1 MDIKAKYKELL
12 SRHPDVELKGKN
24 MLYTSM
30 NGHMYSQMNK
40 DGQLGIRLSKEDGTE
55 FMEKHNS
62 EPFKS
67 YGAFMRGYV
76 VVPDAVLEDHAEI
89 DKYFRKSIEYIKTLE
104 PK

>member
-1 MDIKAKYKELL
+1 MTLKEKYEDLL

-24 MLYTSM
+24 LLYTSV
-30 NGHMYSQMNK
+30 NGHMYSQTNK
-40 DGQLGIRLSKEDGTE
+40 AGQLGLRLSKEDGAE
-55 FMEKHNS
+55 FMEKHAS

-76 VVPDAVLEDHAEI
+76 VVPDSVLEDHAEI
-89 DKYFRKSIEYIKTLE
+89 DKYFRKSIEYIKTLK